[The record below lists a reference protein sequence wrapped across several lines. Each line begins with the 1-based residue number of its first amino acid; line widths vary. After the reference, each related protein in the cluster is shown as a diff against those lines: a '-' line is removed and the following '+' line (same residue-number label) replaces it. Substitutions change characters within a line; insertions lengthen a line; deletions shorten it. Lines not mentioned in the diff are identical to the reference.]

1 MKITN
6 RRGIAELAI
15 LVTVLV
21 TLAVAPYLQSAFKI
35 FGLGGSQQTTKTER
49 VIQKTTVEPYLE
61 NGKPVHTVLPDGT
74 NAILMRTTSS
84 NQTEDS
90 NAPVPM
96 TFIQK
101 LLVLPKLWLG
111 LMVLGVFFAP
121 VGTFMAWFNSRVK
134 GKLEDLTDHHEQVMT
149 DAKKIVTGIDRAFQ
163 AIPQTLVGL
172 PGEIN
177 REHLAA
183 LIVERM
189 KGELSRTY
197 NDSTKTLVANL
208 KRD

>member
-6 RRGIAELAI
+6 RRGLAELAI

-21 TLAVAPYLQSAFKI
+21 TLAAAPFLQSAFKI
-35 FGLGGSQQTTKTER
+35 FGLGGSSTTKTER

-61 NGKPVHTVLPDGT
+61 NGKPVHTQLPDGT
-74 NAILMRTTSS
+74 DAILMRTTRT

-96 TFIQK
+96 SFVQK
-101 LLVLPKLWLG
+101 LLALPKLWLG
-111 LMVLGVFFAP
+111 LMVLGIFFP
-121 VGTFMAWFNSRVK
+121 PIGTFMAWFNSRIRS
-134 GKLEDLTDHHEQVMT
+134 KLQDLTDHHEEVMT
-149 DAKKIVTGIDRAFQ
+149 DAKKIVVGLDRAFQ
-163 AIPQTLVGL
+163 AIPQALVGL
-172 PGEIN
+172 PGELD
-177 REHLAA
+177 RERLAA
-183 LIVERM
+183 LIVDRM
-189 KGELSRTY
+189 KGELSKTY